1 MRVVTQEG
9 SRGDSGEG
17 SEKESGGRGKS
28 ARKVAKETKGR
39 AKRGRGRPRLTEEE
53 KQRRKELREL
63 GLMKRSHRRTK
74 EGKQLHYCTTL
85 HVHYSS
91 LSLVCPQPEVAQW
104 RAERILSPAKRGRKP
119 GSGKKNVV
127 KAVTGKE
134 VYVTVDLSKYEPGT
148 VLLQNGFCRAFPG
161 MPRCMECGTC
171 EGDLPSN
178 RYCRFLE
185 FRK

>member
-1 MRVVTQEG
+1 MDSPERVRVC
-9 SRGDSGEG
+9 
-17 SEKESGGRGKS
+17 
-28 ARKVAKETKGR
+28 VMMFL
-39 AKRGRGRPRLTEEE
+39 PL
-53 KQRRKELREL
+53 L
-63 GLMKRSHRRTK
+63 
-74 EGKQLHYCTTL
+74 
-85 HVHYSS
+85 
-91 LSLVCPQPEVAQW
+91 LSEVAQW

-134 VYVTVDLSKYEPGT
+134 VYVSVDLAKYEPGT

-161 MPRCMECGTC
+161 VPRCMECSTSD
-171 EGDLPSN
+171 GDLPSN

>member
-1 MRVVTQEG
+1 MHEVCRV
-9 SRGDSGEG
+9 SRVLPLPPP
-17 SEKESGGRGKS
+17 
-28 ARKVAKETKGR
+28 A
-39 AKRGRGRPRLTEEE
+39 
-53 KQRRKELREL
+53 
-63 GLMKRSHRRTK
+63 
-74 EGKQLHYCTTL
+74 
-85 HVHYSS
+85 
-91 LSLVCPQPEVAQW
+91 EVAQW

-134 VYVTVDLSKYEPGT
+134 VYVSMDLSKFGPDS

-161 MPRCMECGTC
+161 IPKCLECSTSD
-171 EGDLPSN
+171 GDLPLN

>member
-1 MRVVTQEG
+1 MVCLPTVCCICLCFMSLHWRVYSTLQRVTQTYAVYY
-9 SRGDSGEG
+9 
-17 SEKESGGRGKS
+17 K
-28 ARKVAKETKGR
+28 
-39 AKRGRGRPRLTEEE
+39 L
-53 KQRRKELREL
+53 L
-63 GLMKRSHRRTK
+63 
-74 EGKQLHYCTTL
+74 
-85 HVHYSS
+85 SS
-91 LSLVCPQPEVAQW
+91 WLPEVAQW

>member
-1 MRVVTQEG
+1 MHL
-9 SRGDSGEG
+9 D
-17 SEKESGGRGKS
+17 
-28 ARKVAKETKGR
+28 
-39 AKRGRGRPRLTEEE
+39 
-53 KQRRKELREL
+53 
-63 GLMKRSHRRTK
+63 
-74 EGKQLHYCTTL
+74 
-85 HVHYSS
+85 SS
-91 LSLVCPQPEVAQW
+91 LSAEVAQW

-134 VYVTVDLSKYEPGT
+134 VYVSMDLSKFGPDS

-161 MPRCMECGTC
+161 IPKCLECSTSD
-171 EGDLPSN
+171 GDLPLN